1 MRDIS
6 TFTAVAVLALS
17 GLALAGARFQTS
29 SSSTNMV
36 PMSDSERKV
45 EQCMSSGGVEETCI
59 LDEMKRT
66 MLVNQS

>member
-6 TFTAVAVLALS
+6 GYTAVAVLALA
-17 GLALAGARFQTS
+17 GVALAAARFETVRS
-29 SSSTNMV
+29 SATMV
-36 PMSDSERKV
+36 PVSDSERKV

-66 MLVNQS
+66 MLANQS